1 MIQSGF
7 LALAVAESSQS
18 GLSFLPSL
26 SLLLLEQL
34 TNRLFRGYLCKQEGF
49 HKERHL
55 SFYKENARSKFSSS
69 SDSCIPHKGWCQL
82 SVIMKMRDYLP
93 MCVEGE
99 SLWCTVVMER
109 TDRVLHITHGCGSW
123 HHDRFKEQSDSYHTC
138 FMFVEWGIDMSTLPH
153 TAWSRYRLCLLCH
166 VWYRVRELVV

>member
-1 MIQSGF
+1 MSHGDPGEVLGSLVPSEDIRAVLEHSVTLGKIQSGF

-69 SDSCIPHKGWCQL
+69 RDSCIPH
-82 SVIMKMRDYLP
+82 
-93 MCVEGE
+93 EG
-99 SLWCTVVMER
+99 
-109 TDRVLHITHGCGSW
+109 
-123 HHDRFKEQSDSYHTC
+123 
-138 FMFVEWGIDMSTLPH
+138 
-153 TAWSRYRLCLLCH
+153 
-166 VWYRVRELVV
+166 